1 MSAKAIKST
10 KKRNKI
16 RACYRDYLNTLAAE
30 ERERYSRQTVPL
42 AEIINTSDGDVE
54 VLARVREY
62 DAEHGTD
69 FFSLAVDFTIYCL
82 ACHRVDCIC

>member
-1 MSAKAIKST
+1 MSAKTTKSA
-10 KKRNKI
+10 KKRNRI
-16 RACYRDYLNTLAAE
+16 RACYKDYLKTLAE
-30 ERERYSRQTVPL
+30 EEKDRYLRETVPL
-42 AEIINTSDGDVE
+42 AGIINTSDGDVE
-54 VLARVREY
+54 VLARARAY